1 MGKVKVV
8 SKNNQ
13 VSVKVKSTKDEQLN
27 QNMAEL
33 LSNTAVEGF
42 LPFHIVSDNNGFTAE
57 YGIAGYETAK
67 EFFKNRVID
76 QHTFSVFM
84 RSSVNALAG
93 ISAYNMEYGNV
104 MVSLDTVLI
113 ESATGKALYLY
124 YPATG
129 YNNGEFYNV
138 FLDAPRPSSTA

>member
-42 LPFHIVSDNNGFTAE
+42 LPFHIVSEQSMEQRD
-57 YGIAGYETAK
+57 
-67 EFFKNRVID
+67 
-76 QHTFSVFM
+76 M
-84 RSSVNALAG
+84 RQLKSFLK
-93 ISAYNMEYGNV
+93 
-104 MVSLDTVLI
+104 
-113 ESATGKALYLY
+113 TGL
-124 YPATG
+124 
-129 YNNGEFYNV
+129 
-138 FLDAPRPSSTA
+138 

>member
-42 LPFHIVSDNNGFTAE
+42 LPFHI
-57 YGIAGYETAK
+57 
-67 EFFKNRVID
+67 
-76 QHTFSVFM
+76 
-84 RSSVNALAG
+84 AL
-93 ISAYNMEYGNV
+93 
-104 MVSLDTVLI
+104 
-113 ESATGKALYLY
+113 
-124 YPATG
+124 
-129 YNNGEFYNV
+129 
-138 FLDAPRPSSTA
+138 

>member
-1 MGKVKVV
+1 MYLWEKVKVV

-57 YGIAGYETAK
+57 YGTAGYETAK

-76 QHTFSVFM
+76 QHTFSCIYEEQCQCV
-84 RSSVNALAG
+84 V
-93 ISAYNMEYGNV
+93 
-104 MVSLDTVLI
+104 
-113 ESATGKALYLY
+113 
-124 YPATG
+124 G
-129 YNNGEFYNV
+129 YVIRNKG
-138 FLDAPRPSSTA
+138 